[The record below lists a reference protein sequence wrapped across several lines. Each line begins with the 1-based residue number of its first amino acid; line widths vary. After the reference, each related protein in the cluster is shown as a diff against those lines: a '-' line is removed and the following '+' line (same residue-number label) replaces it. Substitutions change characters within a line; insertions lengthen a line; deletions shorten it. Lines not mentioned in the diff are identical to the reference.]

1 MEVTGKLHAKF
12 DAQDVSASFKKRE
25 FVLEI
30 IENPQYPQFVT
41 FQLIQDKC
49 GLIDAFV
56 LGGEVTVAFNLRG
69 RAWVS
74 PQGETKYFNTL
85 EAWRITPAA
94 VASGSHQPTVNAPTV
109 SPIEGTTDIS
119 QLNDSDDLPF

>member
-12 DAQDVSASFKKRE
+12 DTQDVSASFKKRE

-30 IENPQYPQFVT
+30 VENPQYPQFVT
-41 FQLIQDKC
+41 FQLVQDKC
-49 GLIDAFV
+49 GLIDAFA
-56 LGGEVTVAFNLRG
+56 LGGEVVVSFNLRG
-69 RAWVS
+69 RAWNS

-85 EAWRITPAA
+85 EAWRIAPAN
-94 VASGSHQPTVNAPTV
+94 VAAGSNQPVVNAPSV
-109 SPIEGTTDIS
+109 PPVEGMDIT